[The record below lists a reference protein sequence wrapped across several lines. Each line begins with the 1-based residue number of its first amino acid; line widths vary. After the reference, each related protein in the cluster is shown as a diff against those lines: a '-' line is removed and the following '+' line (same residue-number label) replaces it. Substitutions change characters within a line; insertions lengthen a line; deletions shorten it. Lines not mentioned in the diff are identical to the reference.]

1 MKTSSSSLIP
11 FISLLTTICTIFGV
25 PLLVGTLLFAS
36 VVISFSPILLI
47 VGVAIAGGVTVTISI
62 SIACYVFFPNVCK
75 KCMRRLRLWFVFLT
89 PFHAVFL
96 MILCLC
102 FSFYWGL
109 ALGICV
115 FMHGEVLWDRNTI
128 EYRNQYVVD
137 VMDRIVEPV
146 LREYFPIRVCR
157 DVRWL
162 QNGDREKR
170 HRRRL
175 IFGFHPHG
183 IYAFGLFTL
192 VFRRSSGFD
201 NIFPS
206 LRAERGNRKGLLVG
220 VASALLH
227 VPVVHL
233 MFSYLG
239 FIPASRRTMKN
250 ACSSDH
256 DVALIPGGIKEMF
269 TSDSADSDIVYIKR
283 RRGFVRLAI
292 SSGRDLVPVFSF
304 GESRTFTSVKAFRSI
319 REAVSRR
326 FRVSL
331 QLFHG
336 RWFTLIPYRVP
347 IYVVV
352 GKPIDVS
359 SIRDRLSQE
368 GIVDEEKIVDEVHRV
383 YVSELVALFN
393 ANKHLHSGYSRTKLV
408 LT

>member
-1 MKTSSSSLIP
+1 MSKSSSSIVP
-11 FISLLTTICTIFGV
+11 FISTISTICTIFGV
-25 PLLVGTLLFAS
+25 PMLVITLLCAFIA
-36 VVISFSPILLI
+36 ISFSPILLVVGMVI
-47 VGVAIAGGVTVTISI
+47 VTGFSITVFVAALMFV
-62 SIACYVFFPNVCK
+62 AFPQTCR
-75 KCMRRLRLWFVFLT
+75 KCLKRLTLWFVFLT
-89 PFHAVFL
+89 PFHAVFV
-96 MILCLC
+96 MVLCLC

-109 ALGICV
+109 ALGICI
-115 FMHGEVLWDRNTI
+115 FMHGEVLWDRSTI
-128 EYRNQYVVD
+128 EYRKQYVVD
-137 VMDRIVEPV
+137 VMDRIAEPV

-157 DVRWL
+157 DVRWKDD
-162 QNGDREKR
+162 GDEKR

-175 IFGFHPHG
+175 IFCFHPHG

-201 NIFPS
+201 TIFPS
-206 LRAERGNRKGLLVG
+206 LKAERGNRKGLLVG

-239 FIPASRRTMKN
+239 FIPASRKTMKN

-269 TSDSADSDIVYIKR
+269 TSGDSDSDVVYIKR

-359 SIRDRLSQE
+359 SIRERLLRD
-368 GIVDEEKIVDEVHRV
+368 GVTDEEKIVDEVHRV

-393 ANKHLHSGYSRTKLV
+393 ANKHLHSGYTRTRLV